1 MSRKVLTIDIET
13 APHLCYS
20 FQVWNTNISPV
31 HIVEPSRMLS
41 FAAKWEHDRRVMF
54 LSEFD
59 FGGPENF
66 LDPEIRADY
75 HRVMV
80 TAAWELLNEADVV
93 VTYNGDRFDLRR
105 LGQEFRLAGLGQP
118 SPFASVDLY
127 KVIKSEEEWLSHK
140 LAYITERYKLT
151 GKLEAGVDFSLWRGC
166 MDGDPKSWRL
176 MRRYNKQDV
185 VTTEEVFHEVS
196 DLPMNLPALALYD
209 EEPIFEG
216 HCPVCR
222 QQGQSRGFAYTKT
235 RRYPRFYCPT
245 DKKWFRGNRSDR
257 TAGIA

>member
-1 MSRKVLTIDIET
+1 MSRRVLTIDIET

-20 FQVWNTNISPV
+20 FNVWNTNISPV

-41 FAAKWEHDRRVMF
+41 FAAKWEDSNRVMF
-54 LSEFD
+54 ESEFD
-59 FGGPENF
+59 FKTEWNYLSPIREDMHAGMVQRAWDL
-66 LDPEIRADY
+66 LD
-75 HRVMV
+75 
-80 TAAWELLNEADVV
+80 EADVV

-127 KVIKSEEEWLSHK
+127 KVIKREEEWLSHK
-140 LAYITERYKLT
+140 LSYITERYHLT
-151 GKLEAGVDFSLWRGC
+151 GKLEAGVNFSLWRGC
-166 MDGDPKSWRL
+166 MEGDPKSWRL
-176 MRRYNKQDV
+176 MRRYNKRDV

-196 DLPMNLPALALYD
+196 DLPMLLPALVLFD
-209 EEPIFEG
+209 DEPILEG

-222 QQGQSRGFAYTKT
+222 EQGQRRGYAYTKT
-235 RRYPRFYCPT
+235 RRYPRYYCVA
-245 DKKWFRGNRSDR
+245 DKKWFRGNKSDR